1 MDRMLT
7 EEQIVMSQDLA
18 LRWPIFV
25 VSLKDAIER
34 RSQILAQCTIL
45 GLQPELVDAID
56 GRDGLPPEVEHLV
69 DRNTAETRV
78 GRKLTDGEYA
88 CALSHRTVY
97 QRICREGLP
106 GAIILEDDAIL
117 TEYFADFLAGKGYL
131 EADLVQM
138 DHLDA
143 RVWHRKGRAWSERI
157 TVFPLAENASLTSGY
172 SLSARAA
179 RYLLDHSSPLAGLA
193 DWPCDTMPLSPLATL
208 PRVVEHPKTDSAT
221 STLKTEREISRHAQS
236 KATEPRWK
244 RFFRQS
250 YWARWWFKRRTKKIS

>member
-1 MDRMLT
+1 
-7 EEQIVMSQDLA
+7 MSQA
-18 LRWPIFV
+18 LVQPWPIFI
-25 VSLKDAIER
+25 VSLKDATER
-34 RSQILAQCTIL
+34 RRQILTRCAAL

-56 GRDGLPPEVEHLV
+56 GREGLPPEAERLV
-69 DRNTAETRV
+69 DRIAAESRV

-88 CALSHRTVY
+88 CALSHRSIY
-97 QRICREGLP
+97 QRICGESLP

-117 TEYFADFLAGKGYL
+117 TRDFADFLAGKGYL

-143 RVWHRKGRAWSERI
+143 RVWHRKGRAWSESI
-157 TVFPLAENASLTSGY
+157 SLFPLAANASLTSGY

-193 DWPCDTMPLSPLATL
+193 DWPCDTMPLSPLATF
-208 PRVVEHPKTDSAT
+208 PRVVEHPETNGVTSA
-221 STLKTEREISRHAQS
+221 LEAERETSRRAQS
-236 KATEPRWK
+236 KAAEPRWN

-250 YWARWWFKRRTKKIS
+250 YWVRWWFKRRTKKIS